1 MRVSIMKKYG
11 EADTNLAFSDF
22 MDFLS
27 TWKDTS
33 SASLDMAK
41 RPEARSTL
49 YNNVT
54 MIGTWIE
61 TQFSDVSK
69 NFDAHSRII
78 NNVSLAMPHPG
89 EVSTPTN
96 WPGLSES
103 VHARISFSDRIS
115 GVYKAATN
123 RTLNG
128 ILQPSDLDGV
138 GSYNVSA
145 SVISPAV
152 NVLCVNMDSDEL
164 SPLING
170 SGSADNTTAVDD
182 VFLWGDRYNRSR
194 PSFPRYAPD
203 YNTIVNY
210 SMYDAIYVFGKNQK
224 MDNYTLCEL
233 RSWSAIQCSTRF
245 NVTSTSSKL
254 ISTISDSLHSFF
266 LEGGGRFL
274 GEA

>member
-1 MRVSIMKKYG
+1 
-11 EADTNLAFSDF
+11 

-33 SASLDMAK
+33 HASLDMAK

-61 TQFSDVSK
+61 TQFSDVSS
-69 NFDAHSRII
+69 NFDTHSRII

-89 EVSTPTN
+89 EAQRSQTDQ
-96 WPGLSES
+96 PGLDKPMHER
-103 VHARISFSDRIS
+103 VTFADRVV

-138 GSYNVSA
+138 GSYNISA
-145 SVISPAV
+145 SVVSPAV

-170 SGSADNTTAVDD
+170 SGSGDNTTAVDD
-182 VFLWGDRYNRSR
+182 IFLWGDQYSRSR
-194 PSFPRYAPD
+194 PSFPMYAPD
-203 YNTIVNY
+203 HNTLVNY
-210 SMYDAIYVFGKNQK
+210 TMYDAIYILGKNQR
-224 MDNYTLCEL
+224 MENYTLCEL

-254 ISTISDSLHSFF
+254 ISSFSSF
-266 LEGGGRFL
+266 LTLFQNMSWQESECAKRRSPFENLDRFHNFIGDL
-274 GEA
+274 